1 MTQALTVGALTVPRD
16 EAPVQHVG
24 GRKSNQTFSP
34 SQWTHSSY
42 GPACE
47 GQEECV
53 ECWAGDDDDVWRRGR
68 ETDTLH
74 AAPVPEGRVTSLAQ
88 GHRRNVCLA
97 SEAGPHRW
105 TPADGQLRAG
115 LN

>member
-1 MTQALTVGALTVPRD
+1 MWEVGKAIRPL
-16 EAPVQHVG
+16 APASGHTPAIVQHAK
-24 GRKSNQTFSP
+24 GRRNLWNAGP
-34 SQWTHSSY
+34 VMMMY
-42 GPACE
+42 G
-47 GQEECV
+47 
-53 ECWAGDDDDVWRRGR
+53 RRGR

-74 AAPVPEGRVTSLAQ
+74 VAPVLEGRVTSLAQ

-115 LN
+115 SN